1 MNNKAVNNK
10 ADRYIEDVL
19 RRVVLPSAR
28 KDDLRADLREHFAA
42 AEEGREPVEEVIQ
55 RLGEPEEVAASFME
69 GVELRFAGIWPRFVA
84 LCADVGFCSLGAI
97 PAVTFGYAL
106 SSAVNNDAAPFYSFS
121 LFCVFAFFCLATFG
135 VFLLYFPILEHF
147 FGWTLGKKLMK
158 IRVVSEQGGPV
169 SGDSSFTFLLRA
181 DLARRNL
188 CALYREK
195 AESLRHRCQNRGG
208 ARARYGS
215 NVLSLFAVSDSMDH
229 YSQFY
234 LPLHGHRSCVLKSFA
249 TMGPP
254 GESRLADWVD
264 REFS

>member
-84 LCADVGFCSLGAI
+84 LCADVGFCSLVAI
-97 PAVTFGYAL
+97 PAVTFGYVL
-106 SSAVNNDAAPFYSFS
+106 SSAVNNDAAPFYSFI

-169 SGDSSFTFLLRA
+169 SLGAAVIRRLPFYFELIWLDGIFAPFTEKKQRAFDIVAKTVVVREPDTDRMFYHYLLCLIPWIIILSFIC
-181 DLARRNL
+181 L
-188 CALYREK
+188 CMAI
-195 AESLRHRCQNRGG
+195 G
-208 ARARYGS
+208 AAS
-215 NVLSLFAVSDSMDH
+215 
-229 YSQFY
+229 
-234 LPLHGHRSCVLKSFA
+234 
-249 TMGPP
+249 
-254 GESRLADWVD
+254 
-264 REFS
+264 